1 MIWKREDFMTEEQQ
15 NAESRQTRTPL
26 MDYLF
31 LSGVLALDLVN
42 TEIIVRGRR
51 YDLFSSPEDVARWW
65 QEAVTH
71 HPDGVKV
78 KDETQAIVWG
88 LPLQERIKGVRTAI
102 RTLCTDLVE
111 QQPLDQVALTVLNA
125 VLIPK
130 P

>member
-1 MIWKREDFMTEEQQ
+1 
-15 NAESRQTRTPL
+15 
-26 MDYLF
+26 
-31 LSGVLALDLVN
+31 
-42 TEIIVRGRR
+42 
-51 YDLFSSPEDVARWW
+51 
-65 QEAVTH
+65 
-71 HPDGVKV
+71 
-78 KDETQAIVWG
+78 VWG